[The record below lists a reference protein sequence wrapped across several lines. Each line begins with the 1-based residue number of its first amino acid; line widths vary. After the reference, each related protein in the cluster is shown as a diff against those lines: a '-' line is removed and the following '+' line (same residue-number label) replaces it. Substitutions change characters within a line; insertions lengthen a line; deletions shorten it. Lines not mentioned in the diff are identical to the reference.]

1 MPKAS
6 VAALVVDAI
15 SPKLHDK
22 TLSAFVVP
30 DGKPPETMSKSGPGS
45 RRPRNLA
52 AKRNERIAFLITID
66 DVELLAEG

>member
-6 VAALVVDAI
+6 VAALVVEAI

-30 DGKPPETMSKSGPGS
+30 DGKPPETMSKSGARS
-45 RRPRNLA
+45 RATLETLPHNAMRGLH
-52 AKRNERIAFLITID
+52 F
-66 DVELLAEG
+66 